1 MILQGTLRDI
11 NEARGQRQLN
21 YFKMKSTFHARI
33 EVLDGWRLCGGS
45 ALNDSLD
52 RAARWLCSLASRQVL
67 SPERSYPDLELHR
80 SMITS
85 NETMHLAGV
94 P

>member
-33 EVLDGWRLCGGS
+33 EVFGWLAAVRRVCFDHEQRND
-45 ALNDSLD
+45 ALGRSSLTFCFTVSD
-52 RAARWLCSLASRQVL
+52 TDQ
-67 SPERSYPDLELHR
+67 
-80 SMITS
+80 
-85 NETMHLAGV
+85 
-94 P
+94 